1 MTPNLEPKMFFRTLL
16 ALGVVSAVLALPV
29 QAQFTPKLDSS
40 YSFVRISGAWAD
52 DCSTPAFGEVAGAE
66 FGSVAFH
73 PDGTLLTTTTDWS
86 LCPDGTL
93 TSGASTEAGTY
104 TLDANGLLL
113 MDLDPQ
119 NPGVNVVPLHMSWSH
134 EYAVASL
141 AMGGAPHMVIAIRES
156 SNMKTSDLLGAF
168 DMVTFGFGFDPS
180 GHLGVWPG
188 GGGLQFD
195 GLGHFSNG
203 YVSMNLDWVGSSQG
217 GGTDAGSYSVLPNG
231 QLAVE
236 GMAPSG
242 AISADGEAGFVLF
255 ADASGL
261 ELNAFVK
268 TPLTEPMP
276 TLVGDWWSARI
287 GATKAT
293 QYTGETSMF
302 ESDGLFQFGALPAA
316 TIDESGTTAFLDT
329 AGDGAVPFVN
339 TGNYGIGVSGS
350 INAGTLSGESY
361 QIKMGRNQD
370 VMLLGD
376 YYNSYTKAQ
385 VGIMVRGRGALEG
398 DVATVS
404 EMAGGVQSLSLA
416 APPFLGGKLYY
427 LVGSASGIWPGVTF
441 GTQSVPLNLDSY
453 FMLTLLSPNMQPL
466 AGSLGLLSADGLAAA
481 SVTLPPAIDPALIG
495 VVLNHA
501 FIVVDP
507 AAKGGA
513 ALASNPVALEIL
525 P

>member
-1 MTPNLEPKMFFRTLL
+1 MSSRFIL
-16 ALGVVSAVLALPV
+16 ALGAAGVFLALPV

-40 YSFVRISGAWAD
+40 YSFVRISAAWSD
-52 DCSTPAFGEVAGAE
+52 DCAAPAFGEFAGAE
-66 FGSVAFH
+66 FGSVIFH
-73 PDGTLLTTTTDWS
+73 PDGTLFTTTTDWS

-93 TSGASTEAGTY
+93 SSGPGTESGTY

-119 NPGVNVVPLHMSWSH
+119 NPGVNVIPLHMSWNH

-141 AMGGAPHMVIAIRES
+141 AMGGAPQLVFAIRQGE
-156 SNMKTSDLLGAF
+156 NMQTSDLVGNF
-168 DMVTFGFGFDPS
+168 DMVTLGCGFDPS

-188 GGGLQFD
+188 GGGIQFD
-195 GLGHFSNG
+195 GLGHFTNS
-203 YVSMNLDWVGSSQG
+203 YVSMNLDWVASSQG
-217 GGTDAGSYSVLPNG
+217 GGSDAGSYGVLANG

-242 AISADGEAGFVLF
+242 AIAADGEAGFVLF
-255 ADASGL
+255 ADASGF
-261 ELNAFVK
+261 EVNALIK
-268 TPLTEPMP
+268 TPPTEPMP

-293 QYTGETSMF
+293 QYTCETSMF
-302 ESDGLFQFGALPAA
+302 ESDGLFQFGPQPAA

-329 AGDGAVPFVN
+329 TGGGVVPFVN
-339 TGNYGIGVSGS
+339 TGNYGLGVSGW

-370 VMLLGD
+370 LMLLGD
-376 YYNSYTKAQ
+376 YNNSYTKAQ
-385 VGIMVRGRGALEG
+385 IGLMVRGRGALEG

-404 EMAGGVQSLSLA
+404 ELAGGVQSLSLA

-427 LVGSASGIWPGVTF
+427 LVGSASGIWPGITY
-441 GTQSVPLNLDSY
+441 GTKEVPLNIDSY
-453 FMLTLLSPNMQPL
+453 FMLTLLSPNMPPL
-466 AGSLGLLSADGLAAA
+466 AGSFGVLSADGLANA

-501 FIVVDP
+501 FVVLDP
-507 AAKGGA
+507 SAKGGA